1 MSNQISSQKVC
12 VVCGR
17 VFTKAVTCSKKNWA
31 KRTGCSMSC
40 AKVGQRSWLK
50 GKKRPYDSPGSFK
63 KGMTPWNKGKERPEL
78 LGEGNHK
85 WKGDGASFTAKHNW
99 IVRRLGKP
107 QKCEHCGT
115 TKKRMYHWSNISGE
129 YKRDVSDYQRLCVP
143 CHKKYDLE
151 RLAVT
156 S

>member
-12 VVCGR
+12 VVCGK
-17 VFTKAVTCSKKNWA
+17 VFIKAVTCSKKNWA
-31 KRTGCSMSC
+31 KRTGCSRSC
-40 AKVGQRSWLK
+40 AKVGQESWLK

-63 KGMTPWNKGKERPEL
+63 KGMTPWNKGKERPEIL
-78 LGEGNHK
+78 SEQNHK
-85 WKGDGASFTAKHNW
+85 WKGDDASLVAKHTW
-99 IVRRLGKP
+99 VVRRLGKP

-115 TKKRMYHWSNISGE
+115 TEKRMYHWSNISGE
-129 YKRDVSDYQRLCVP
+129 YRRDVSDYQRLCVP